1 MANELEVSQETRMM
15 HCETH
20 GQYEAKVMMIMS
32 HEHVSGCPV
41 CDSERQQSMAAES
54 AARAERMAGDMA
66 RRILPQRFHGCDF
79 DGYKAETDGQR
90 RALAI
95 CRKYADRWD
104 DRKAKGGC
112 LVLCGNPGTGKTH
125 LAAAIVKAILPHEID
140 GSKSYEPV
148 RPRTVVIYT
157 TATAMTREIKA
168 TYNRDAEETEQAVI
182 SRMSDVPLLVVDEVG
197 AQRGTETELLLI
209 QEIIDN
215 RYQRVLPTILISNL
229 QESELSEYIGERAL
243 DRLYDN
249 GGAVVGFNWGSKRR
263 AGN

>member
-1 MANELEVSQETRMM
+1 MVDQLEIEGRSEI
-15 HCETH
+15 HICKDH
-20 GQYEAKVMMIMS
+20 GEYEVKVITLL
-32 HEHVSGCPV
+32 G
-41 CDSERQQSMAAES
+41 SERAIGSCEQCAAAEQAEKDAMAQRRAKAMAADL
-54 AARAERMAGDMA
+54 AK
-66 RRILPQRFHGCDF
+66 RILPARFHGSDF
-79 DGYKAETDGQR
+79 DSYKADTDGQR

-95 CRKYADRWD
+95 CRRYADRWE

-125 LAAAIVKAILPHEID
+125 LAAAIIKAILPMEVD
-140 GSKSYEPV
+140 GYAVFEPL
-148 RPRTVVIYT
+148 RPRGVANYT

-168 TYNRDAEETEQAVI
+168 TYNRDSDDTEQAVI
-182 SRMSDVPLLVVDEVG
+182 ERLSSVPLLVIDEVG

-209 QEIIDN
+209 QEVIDG

-249 GGAVVGFNWGSKRR
+249 GGAVVGFDWGSKRR
-263 AGN
+263 G

>member
-1 MANELEVSQETRMM
+1 MTEQLAVSQETRMLD
-15 HCETH
+15 CEAH
-20 GQYEAKVMMIMS
+20 GQYEAKVMILLGK
-32 HEHVSGCPV
+32 EHISSCPECCEEEDKRRAV
-41 CDSERQQSMAAES
+41 QES
-54 AARAERMAGDMA
+54 ARAHHVAGELA
-66 RRILPQRFHGCDF
+66 KRILPQRFHGCDF
-79 DGYKAETDGQR
+79 DGYKVESDGQR

-95 CRKYADRWD
+95 CKKYASRWD

-140 GSKSYEPV
+140 GKSHYDPKQ
-148 RPRTVVIYT
+148 PVIYT
-157 TATAMTREIKA
+157 TATAMTRKIKA
-168 TYNRDAEETEQAVI
+168 TYDRDSQESEDEVI
-182 SRMSDVPLLVVDEVG
+182 RHLSSIGLLLIDEVG

-209 QEIIDN
+209 QEVIDG

-249 GGAVVGFNWGSKRR
+249 GGAVVGFDWGSKRR
-263 AGN
+263 G